1 MQHSSRR
8 PSNEL
13 YVVWYGSSQGWRPS
27 KPMVEHNAE
36 IHAESLQHEGYQ
48 TRIHPQLRVT
58 QDDLIEG

>member
-1 MQHSSRR
+1 
-8 PSNEL
+8 
-13 YVVWYGSSQGWRPS
+13 VWYGSSQGWRPS